1 MDALTNASINDGTVG
16 TAGTDFAGSLRFKDV
31 SRRFGDHW
39 ALQGLSLDVKPGE
52 TMCLLGES
60 GCGKTTALRIAA
72 GIERQTS
79 GTIELNGVEIA
90 GPKSFMPPEKRNMS
104 LVFQDYAL
112 FPHMT
117 ILQNVM
123 FGLSTLR
130 KPEAENIARE
140 TLARVRIEEY
150 AASYP
155 HMLSGGQQQ
164 RVALARAIA
173 PRPQVMFLD
182 EPFSGLDSVLR
193 DTVREETMAVLR
205 ETQAT
210 SIIVTHDPEEAL
222 YMADRIALM
231 RNGRIEQIGTPQEL
245 YLKPVNGF
253 AAGFFGGMNV
263 FPGTVVKGNVAT
275 PLGTFAAID
284 FENGA
289 KVDVMVRIEGVEVF
303 DTSNGSEQPT
313 GRVLSQRFAGETAW
327 MSVLVDGGTD
337 PITLK
342 RTARKQLK
350 SDLVSFVVDPAA
362 VLIFTTS
369 AN

>member
-16 TAGTDFAGSLRFKDV
+16 TAGTAFAGSLRFTDV

-72 GIERQTS
+72 GIERQTE
-79 GTIELNGVEIA
+79 GTVELNGVEIA
-90 GPKSFMPPEKRNMS
+90 GQRRFMPPEKRNMS

-123 FGLSTLR
+123 FGLTALR
-130 KPEAENIARE
+130 KSDAEVVARR
-140 TLARVRIEEY
+140 TLARMRMDHY

-173 PRPQVMFLD
+173 PRPQVLLLD

-193 DTVREETMAVLR
+193 HTVREETMAVLR
-205 ETQAT
+205 ETRAT

-245 YLKPVNGF
+245 YLRPVSGF
-253 AAGFFGGMNV
+253 AAGFFGGLNV
-263 FPGTVVKGNVAT
+263 FPGTVKKGNVAT
-275 PLGTFAAID
+275 PLGTFAAPG
-284 FENGA
+284 FGPGA
-289 KVDVMVRIEGVEVF
+289 EVVVMVRVEGV
-303 DTSNGSEQPT
+303 
-313 GRVLSQRFAGETAW
+313 
-327 MSVLVDGGTD
+327 
-337 PITLK
+337 
-342 RTARKQLK
+342 
-350 SDLVSFVVDPAA
+350 
-362 VLIFTTS
+362 
-369 AN
+369 